1 MMKFNKINFGL
12 LMLLFLC
19 RFENIL
25 GVSDKNIEEGLKEKY
40 KIFDLDGNILKNEQG
55 EDFSFIVT
63 CEYNRKYYK
72 YSEKIESFIENIKKE
87 EAFDKR
93 LNMENELEK
102 KSGVSFWD
110 NIVKT
115 KDGRVLVVKDKIKNK
130 VYLVFGIYDKDSKT
144 ANIFLDKNY
153 KLQTSG
159 PYDIEENN
167 TIHILIEG
175 ESNCGGVK
183 FNEEGVYTFQIVC
196 CKLEDVNPDL
206 ILRKLGGSSY
216 LGKKKSIEKEDDF
229 VEYSGCCDSL
239 CNWCKN
245 LCP

>member
-25 GVSDKNIEEGLKEKY
+25 GVLDKNIEECLKEKY
-40 KIFDLDGNILKNEQG
+40 KIVDLNGTTLKNEKG
-55 EDFSFIVT
+55 EDFSFIIT

-93 LNMENELEK
+93 SNMENELEK
-102 KSGVSFWD
+102 KSGVSFSD

-115 KDGRVLVVKDKIKNK
+115 KDGRALVVKDKIKNK

-144 ANIFLDKNY
+144 ANIFLDKNFN
-153 KLQTSG
+153 LQTAG
-159 PYDIEENN
+159 PYNIIYDIIEENK
-167 TIHILIEG
+167 TASVVIGTGKE
-175 ESNCGGVK
+175 CGGELL
-183 FNEEGVYTFQIVC
+183 NEENNLRKFKIVC
-196 CKLEDVNPDL
+196 CELKEVKPGFPLEKLDNFDEN
-206 ILRKLGGSSY
+206 SC
-216 LGKKKSIEKEDDF
+216 
-229 VEYSGCCDSL
+229 CCDCL
-239 CNWCKN
+239 CN
-245 LCP
+245 

>member
-144 ANIFLDKNY
+144 ANIFLDKNFN
-153 KLQTSG
+153 LQTAG
-159 PYDIEENN
+159 PYNIIYDIIEENK
-167 TIHILIEG
+167 TASVVIGTGKE
-175 ESNCGGVK
+175 CGGELL
-183 FNEEGVYTFQIVC
+183 NEENNLRKFKIVC
-196 CKLEDVNPDL
+196 CELKEVKPGFPLEKLDNFDEN
-206 ILRKLGGSSY
+206 SC
-216 LGKKKSIEKEDDF
+216 
-229 VEYSGCCDSL
+229 CCDCL
-239 CNWCKN
+239 CN
-245 LCP
+245 

>member
-1 MMKFNKINFGL
+1 MKFNKINFGL

-25 GVSDKNIEEGLKEKY
+25 GVLDKNIEECLKEKY
-40 KIFDLDGNILKNEQG
+40 KIVDLNGTTLKNEKG
-55 EDFSFIVT
+55 EDFSFIIT

-93 LNMENELEK
+93 SNMENELEK
-102 KSGVSFWD
+102 KSGVSFSD

-144 ANIFLDKNY
+144 ANIFLDKNFN
-153 KLQTSG
+153 LQTAG
-159 PYDIEENN
+159 PYNIIYDIIEENK
-167 TIHILIEG
+167 TASVVIGTGKE
-175 ESNCGGVK
+175 CGGKLFKGSNAYK
-183 FNEEGVYTFQIVC
+183 FQFVC
-196 CKLEDVNPDL
+196 CKLE
-206 ILRKLGGSSY
+206 
-216 LGKKKSIEKEDDF
+216 KEDNFD
-229 VEYSGCCDSL
+229 ENSGCCGRL
-239 CNWCKN
+239 CNWYKN